1 MLTIVIDKQSLKNAY
16 KKKPYDTISVSKDSK
31 GDIPDNKIIFE
42 IILLITV
49 SLMPDIDIAST

>member
-16 KKKPYDTISVSKDSK
+16 KKKPYDTISVSKDRK

-42 IILLITV
+42 IIFDTLKEECK
-49 SLMPDIDIAST
+49 